1 MSASACTRSMPSL
14 FSTTQEFVVNN
25 EGWRSIRPKYKQ
37 LTYFFMFGELKLE
50 SNVSHC

>member
-1 MSASACTRSMPSL
+1 MPSL

-37 LTYFFMFGELKLE
+37 LTYFLCLVNLNWSLMLVIARPFFRHT
-50 SNVSHC
+50 V